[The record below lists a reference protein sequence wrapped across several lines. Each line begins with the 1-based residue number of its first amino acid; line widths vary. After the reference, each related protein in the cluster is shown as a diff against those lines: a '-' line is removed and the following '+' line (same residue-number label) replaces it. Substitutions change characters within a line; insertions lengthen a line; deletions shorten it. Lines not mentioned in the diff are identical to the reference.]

1 MEESGDL
8 REHTVQLNQKAS
20 DLLCVDFKLEDED
33 KTIIFIYLSSSSFN
47 NLTTVLMFGK
57 RTLDY
62 EEVVL
67 VLKFHLIMQKLD
79 TKNS

>member
-8 REHTVQLNQKAS
+8 REHTVQVNQKAS
-20 DLLCVDFKLEDED
+20 DLLCVDVKLEDED
-33 KTIIFIYLSSSSFN
+33 KAIIFIYLLSSLFN
-47 NLTTVLMFGK
+47 HLTTVK

-62 EEVVL
+62 EEVVS